1 MQLAEGMTDD
11 RARRARSKAEGTAA
25 LATQW
30 AILPRAVGLL
40 SDSVD
45 PTTTDDSG
53 GHSSGSGSSR
63 SDESSSHS
71 EPAGFGGRHP
81 ADDWHAEARAGHSP
95 AATRVPSLRRTT
107 IVVPCF
113 NEELR
118 LEPDAFVGFVDL
130 HPTIDFLFVNDG
142 SRDKTAAVLDATV
155 ARRPGRL
162 RALHL
167 AKNGGKA
174 EAVRQGMLDAIAS
187 QPRPDAVGFWDADL
201 ATPLE
206 AIPAFI
212 EVLAARADIEMV
224 FGSRVNLL
232 GRRVRRQLVRHWF
245 GRIFATLASQ
255 MLRLPIYDTQCGA
268 KLFRI
273 NDTLQSLIDRPF
285 CSRWIFDVEL
295 IARLIRSR
303 RGRDL
308 RQPEEVIVE
317 LPLLVWVDKKGSKLK
332 SSDFLTVGRDLVR
345 IWRREMRGVPAPVR
359 SRDLDS

>member
-1 MQLAEGMTDD
+1 MRLT
-11 RARRARSKAEGTAA
+11 EGTTYDKAGDARVAMGRGAA
-25 LATQW
+25 PVERS
-30 AILPRAVGLL
+30 AIVPRAGSILCE
-40 SDSVD
+40 SVD
-45 PTTTDDSG
+45 PTTTGESTELGSPG
-53 GHSSGSGSSR
+53 GAGASPEGDPFVFGN
-63 SDESSSHS
+63 ES
-71 EPAGFGGRHP
+71 P
-81 ADDWHAEARAGHSP
+81 ADSWPARQTDRSG
-95 AATRVPSLRRTT
+95 VPSLRRTT

-118 LEPDAFVGFVDL
+118 LEPEVFVAFVDI
-130 HPTIDFLFVNDG
+130 HRAIDFLFVNDG
-142 SRDKTAAVLDATV
+142 SGDGTAGVLEKTA

-174 EAVRQGMLDAIAS
+174 EAVRCGMIEAMTAEN
-187 QPRPDAVGFWDADL
+187 RPDAVGFWDADL
-201 ATPLE
+201 ATPLD

-212 EVLAARADIEMV
+212 EVLAARPNIDMV

-232 GRRVRRQLVRHWF
+232 GRRVRRQLLRHWF

-268 KLFRI
+268 KLFRV
-273 NDTLQSLIDRPF
+273 NDELRKLIDRPF

-303 RGRDL
+303 RGRPVL
-308 RQPEEVIVE
+308 QPEEVIVE
-317 LPLLVWVDKKGSKLK
+317 LPLLEWVDKKGSKLK
-332 SSDFLTVGRDLVR
+332 SRDFLTVGGDLVR

-359 SRDLDS
+359 SRELDP